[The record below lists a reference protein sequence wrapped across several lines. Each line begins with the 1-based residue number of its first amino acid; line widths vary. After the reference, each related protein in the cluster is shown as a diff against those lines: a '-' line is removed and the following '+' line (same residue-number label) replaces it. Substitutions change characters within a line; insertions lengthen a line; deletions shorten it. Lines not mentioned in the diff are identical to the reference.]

1 MNVASQR
8 SHRPPQRFRS
18 MIHLSARIQA
28 ILATS
33 LLSSFIGGC
42 TLDFDEFSPYTD
54 PSGYMNGQTPMPD
67 LGIQGD
73 MTPQPEEMDMLTP
86 DDPDQT
92 PMLLDGDM
100 DGIYDDD
107 DNCPEVAN
115 PGQADGDMDQ
125 RGDAC
130 DDDDMDGVLDY
141 VTDDEGAS
149 IQADNCLD
157 LSNPDQSD
165 LDWDGVGDACDEDP
179 DGDDLT
185 DAEEMALGT
194 DRLLADSDLDGYR
207 DSIDLCPTQQSR
219 DNLDHDND
227 GKGDECDSDDDGDQ
241 ILDWIDNCPWHNNPD
256 QAIAPSPELL
266 PRGAACTDD
275 FDADGQ
281 TDDQDPCP
289 FEPGNGGVG
298 TAGQSACTL
307 PVYRWGYDGQ
317 FSQVDTAIN
326 VGHEMLWAGTAG
338 GLSQFTYSI
347 ESPYDLLNEESWGEE
362 SGLWGRSVRSV
373 YAQRDAQRV
382 WALSEEGLNLVSY
395 DPVISQHRIQPISL
409 SDLGIEGAVTDV
421 ISFSNIALIGTD
433 AGLYYLTDRVAQPLP
448 VGMIDRPYIRAMYQ
462 TPRGEVWIVEGTD
475 LYRYSNEGEPTLNLI
490 GSYEELGNIK
500 KVRSDAVTGGLWLVG
515 DQAVAHL
522 EGALYEV
529 SLLYPW
535 GANDL
540 ISNELGLFLATDE
553 GMLWVDYFGRP
564 SDPIQRQI
572 NAESAK
578 SVIMSAHKP
587 QDMWIGA
594 EGGLTRANGLWS
606 PISLPNI
613 PCVKETYTDQLG
625 NLWLATPD
633 GLYKVSTE
641 GEASLLIPDDSMYA
655 LSKDGSPHLWI
666 AGGAQV
672 YSVDAEDTVNAYTPE
687 GLNAPFTAIY
697 ANGQQVWVGGA
708 NGVAYAP
715 IRDNVIGAWTFFD
728 SSVETYLPSGVV
740 TSIQIHN
747 NIVWIGVNDIE
758 TGGVARYSIGT
769 GAFENLVYTSQIGV
783 IDSNEVNDI
792 SVNDTRAV
800 IATSLGAT
808 LFNPSL
814 INARRSVYIGEGIP
828 AEVGSS
834 NIWSIADVGEH
845 VWFVIAPSG
854 QQPYGAMLSLDTANP
869 ETPFG
874 VIGQERVYL
883 GDQLDLLTSSELQSV
898 KLSVKKDSLTSYV
911 TQFSGCGTE
920 ISPSVI
926 GVLTGRS
933 AADSTLRA
941 RYLRGPGRVNKM
953 IPIGGGAV
961 GYMTDLGSEEESKIY
976 ITHLSSDEEGQPSPD
991 TKRVREL
998 TRPLLE
1004 CQSNNEPAENE
1015 RIKCIQEGG
1024 YIAQRL
1030 GNIWSEGE
1038 EQVIEGQVRD
1048 MILDPNNIANNLWIA
1063 TDMGLIYIRNGQVI
1077 SYTTA
1082 STNGALPSDSVY
1094 ALAYHEETSIMYV
1107 GTASGLLSID
1117 MSTPLPPNPADATWS
1132 PHPELSD
1139 LKVRSI
1145 DIDPMTGALWIATD
1159 FGVVKILEDEVS
1171 RYGTSA
1177 GLPHREISQVII
1189 DAAGVLHISHQSGVS
1204 VYRDNQWLHYGPRH
1218 GMLGRSPQ
1226 LMYDQQGDVW
1236 LYLDQVGVS
1245 QLTSSSSP
1253 SDPTP

>member
-1 MNVASQR
+1 MNVALQC
-8 SHRPPQRFRS
+8 SHRLPQRFRP
-18 MIHLSARIQA
+18 MIHLSARIQV
-28 ILATS
+28 ILVPC
-33 LLSSFIGGC
+33 LLSSFIAGC

-54 PSGYMNGQTPMPD
+54 PSGYMNGQPLVPD
-67 LGIQGD
+67 LGMQND
-73 MTPQPEEMDMLTP
+73 MTPQPDEMDMVTP
-86 DDPDQT
+86 DEPDQN

-100 DGIYDDD
+100 DGVNDGE
-107 DNCPEVAN
+107 DNCPEVPN

-157 LSNPDQSD
+157 LSNPDQLD
-165 LDWDGVGDACDEDP
+165 LDWDGIGDACDEDP
-179 DGDDLT
+179 DGDELT

-219 DNLDHDND
+219 DNLDYDND
-227 GKGDECDSDDDGDQ
+227 GKGDECDSDDDGDE

-266 PRGAACTDD
+266 PRGAACTED

-281 TDDQDPCP
+281 SDDQDPCP
-289 FEPGNGGVG
+289 FEPADGGVG

-307 PVYRWGYDGQ
+307 PIYRWGYDAH
-317 FSQVDTAIN
+317 FRQVDTAVNI
-326 VGHEMLWAGTAG
+326 EQEKLWAATAG
-338 GLSQFTYSI
+338 GLSQFSYAA
-347 ESPYDLLNEESWGEE
+347 ESPYALLNEETWGEE
-362 SGLWGRSVRSV
+362 SGLWGRSIRAI
-373 YAQRDAQRV
+373 YTQRDAQRV
-382 WALSEEGLNLVSY
+382 WALSDEGLNLVSY

-409 SDLGIEGAVTDV
+409 NDLGIEGAVTGV
-421 ISFSNIALIGTD
+421 VSFSNVALIGTD
-433 AGLYYLTDRVAQPLP
+433 VGLYYLNDRVAQSLP

-462 TPRGEVWIVEGTD
+462 TPLGEVWIVEGTD
-475 LYRYSNEGEPTLNLI
+475 LYMYSNEGEPTLNLV
-490 GSYEELGNIK
+490 GTYEELGNIK
-500 KVRSDAVTGGLWLVG
+500 RIRLDHTTGGLWLIG
-515 DQAVAHL
+515 DQGVARL
-522 EGALYEV
+522 EGELYEV
-529 SLLYPW
+529 SLFYPW

-553 GMLWVDYFGRP
+553 GMLWVDFFGRP
-564 SDPIQRQI
+564 SDPIQHQI
-572 NAESAK
+572 NAESAE
-578 SVIMSAHKP
+578 SVIMSARRP

-613 PCVKETYTDQLG
+613 PCVKDTYTDPLG
-625 NLWLATPD
+625 NLWLGTPE
-633 GLYKVSTE
+633 GLYKVNIG

-655 LSKDGSPHLWI
+655 LSREGSSQLWI
-666 AGGAQV
+666 AGAAQV
-672 YSVDAEDTVNAYTPE
+672 YSVGAEDSVNAYTPD

-697 ANGQQVWVGGA
+697 SNGQQVWVGGA

-715 IRDNVIGAWTFFD
+715 IRGDVIGAWTLFD
-728 SSVETYLPSGVV
+728 SSIEDYLNSGVV
-740 TSIQIHN
+740 TTIQIHN
-747 NIVWIGVNDIE
+747 NVVWIGVNDID
-758 TGGVARYSIGT
+758 TGGVSRYSIAA

-792 SVNDTRAV
+792 SVNDTRVV

-808 LFNPSL
+808 LFNPTQ
-814 INARRSVYIGEGIP
+814 INDRRSVYIGLGIP
-828 AEVGSS
+828 AEVGSN
-834 NIWSIADVGEH
+834 NIWSIADVGER
-845 VWFVIAPSG
+845 VWLMIAPSG
-854 QQPYGAMLSLDTANP
+854 QQPYGAMISLDT
-869 ETPFG
+869 TDQPFG
-874 VIGQERVYL
+874 VLGQERVYL

-898 KLSVKKDSLTSYV
+898 KFSVKKDSLTSYV

-920 ISPSVI
+920 ASPSVI

-933 AADSTLRA
+933 AAESTLNA

-953 IPIGGGAV
+953 IPIGGGSV

-976 ITHLSSDEEGQPSPD
+976 ITHLASDEEGQPTPD

-1030 GNIWSEGE
+1030 GTIWSEGE

-1048 MILDPNNIANNLWIA
+1048 MVLDPNNIANNLWVA

-1094 ALAYHEETSIMYV
+1094 ALAYNAESATMYV
-1107 GTASGLLSID
+1107 GTAAGLLSVN
-1117 MSTPLPPNPADATWS
+1117 MSTPLPPNPADATWTA
-1132 PHPELSD
+1132 HPDLND
-1139 LKVRSI
+1139 LKIKSI
-1145 DIDPMTGALWIATD
+1145 DIEPTTGALWLATD
-1159 FGVVKILEDEVS
+1159 FGVVKILGDEVT
-1171 RYGTSA
+1171 RYGTSS
-1177 GLPHREISQVII
+1177 GLPHREVSQVII
-1189 DAAGVLHISHQSGVS
+1189 DAAGALHISHQSGVS

-1226 LMYDQQGDVW
+1226 LMNDQQGHMW
-1236 LYLDQVGVS
+1236 LYLDQTGIS
-1245 QLTSSSSP
+1245 QFASSSP
-1253 SDPTP
+1253 ASDPTP